1 MGHVGHPLTCTAM
14 QHGAFENE
22 VRDANFVPPAGN
34 MDQRG
39 VGMFWGMAHSHPW
52 VGELIGLAPPQ
63 TKLFII
69 ETHFTPQYQISH
81 HMPQNYSQ

>member
-1 MGHVGHPLTCTAM
+1 MQDHPMGHVGHPLTCTAM

-22 VRDANFVPPAGN
+22 VRYANFVPPAGN

-52 VGELIGLAPPQ
+52 VGELIGIAPPPNQ
-63 TKLFII
+63 II
-69 ETHFTPQYQISH
+69 YHRDPFYPPIS
-81 HMPQNYSQ
+81 N